1 MRSCLKDEGWCDA
14 GNQSV
19 KLACADLFAEGIQGE
34 WGGTGGRL
42 CDGAGG
48 QGLLPAITGSDFIL
62 TLAGCAAGT
71 ESIASFCSSHVGLF
85 SQRFLG
91 YIKAEVKIHLI
102 TSWGDLLGISLP
114 VPSKPLR
121 PQASCCPTV
130 LIKPGGSQQDWL

>member
-1 MRSCLKDEGWCDA
+1 MRSYLKDEGWCDA

-62 TLAGCAAGT
+62 TLAGSAAGT
-71 ESIASFCSSHVGLF
+71 ESDSQLLLF
-85 SQRFLG
+85 PCGFILTKILG
-91 YIKAEVKIHLI
+91 GYKSRSENTLDNI
-102 TSWGDLLGISLP
+102 LG
-114 VPSKPLR
+114 
-121 PQASCCPTV
+121 
-130 LIKPGGSQQDWL
+130 